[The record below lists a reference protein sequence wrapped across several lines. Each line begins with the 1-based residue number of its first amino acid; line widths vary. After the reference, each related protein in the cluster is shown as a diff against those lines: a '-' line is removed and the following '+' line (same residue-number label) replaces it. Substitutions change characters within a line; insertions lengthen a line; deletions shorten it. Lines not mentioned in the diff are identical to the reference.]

1 MGGGK
6 EWTPQSCK
14 FLSFDQEMEGTS
26 QSDLAITTGLRYAYA
41 PVTEKDEDNN
51 KNVVSIDDNISLD
64 DLMTQMNQ
72 L

>member
-1 MGGGK
+1 
-6 EWTPQSCK
+6 
-14 FLSFDQEMEGTS
+14 MEGTS
-26 QSDLAITTGLRYAYA
+26 QSDLVITTGLRYAYA

-51 KNVVSIDDNISLD
+51 KNVVNIDDNVSLD